1 MALAIPFSLMELT
14 SFSVVKVN
22 VSEGW
27 EDRSEHLSALL
38 LHDVGDGDNSLDTAV
53 YYGVLPLQF
62 ITRLMNIAFV
72 LFASAQ

>member
-1 MALAIPFSLMELT
+1 MALAKPFSLMELT

-27 EDRSEHLSALL
+27 ENRSEHLSALL
-38 LHDVGDGDNSLDTAV
+38 LYDVGDGDNSLDTAV
-53 YYGVLPLQF
+53 YYSVLPLQF